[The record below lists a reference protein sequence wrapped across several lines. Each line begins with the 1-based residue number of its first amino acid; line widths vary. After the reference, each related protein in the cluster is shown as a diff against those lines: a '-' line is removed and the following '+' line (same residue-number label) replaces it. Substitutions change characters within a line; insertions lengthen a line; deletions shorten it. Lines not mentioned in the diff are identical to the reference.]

1 MHRITWETST
11 VKQPTLSICSPV
23 DSSYVVW
30 NVSFSEMAPFVFF
43 HDTSGL
49 GSPLTLTRKIA
60 VSPERGVHSK
70 WQACINLIHDKQAYI
85 PSMLRLRRPPSSTV
99 TGASLHLKSGVLLP
113 SGMLVTYCVM
123 ITPGS
128 LDLFFMMAETIRE
141 ICWHLLSTK
150 MDTNKSINI
159 QVASGGVEWFVFA
172 TSRGQD
178 CHTFPVT
185 LIKQRTTDFYCD
197 IYFSIGKFKVHLNE
211 WMMNWDDSYYMHMH
225 NNVYFMWPFVF
236 SKDTEG
242 LMIAKELHQ
251 HRTGQNVP

>member
-23 DSSYVVW
+23 DSLYVVW

-70 WQACINLIHDKQAYI
+70 WQACINPIHDKQAYI

-128 LDLFFMMAETIRE
+128 LDLFFMMAETNGNMLAFTFNQNGHKQKHKYSSWFWWGGM
-141 ICWHLLSTK
+141 ICFCYQQRSGLSHI
-150 MDTNKSINI
+150 S
-159 QVASGGVEWFVFA
+159 
-172 TSRGQD
+172 
-178 CHTFPVT
+178 
-185 LIKQRTTDFYCD
+185 CD
-197 IYFSIGKFKVHLNE
+197 AH
-211 WMMNWDDSYYMHMH
+211 
-225 NNVYFMWPFVF
+225 
-236 SKDTEG
+236 
-242 LMIAKELHQ
+242 
-251 HRTGQNVP
+251 